1 MDESFDL
8 ELKNRYEQVLRGALL
23 PRLYDPL
30 FVRHFL
36 RTPLVCVQSLQLPP
50 EGCSGEL
57 LIFAQTFEGM
67 EIQQQLAQ
75 EGLDLVAAH
84 QRQLREQQAQ
94 AKVKPQTAVKAAPA
108 ASRQQ
113 SRSGFA
119 RNLIRRT

>member
-1 MDESFDL
+1 MEETFAL
-8 ELKNRYEQVLRGALL
+8 ELKNRYEQVLRGTLL

-36 RTPLVCVQSLQLPP
+36 RTPLACVQSLQLPP

-57 LIFAQTFEGM
+57 LIFAQTLEGM

-94 AKVKPQTAVKAAPA
+94 TRVKPQTAVKTAAVM
-108 ASRQQ
+108 QQ
-113 SRSGFA
+113 SRTGFA
-119 RNLIRRT
+119 RNMRRA